1 MSKTLVVVESP
12 SKVKKIQSYLGD
24 NYIVTSSMGHF
35 RGLDPKKMS
44 IDIQNNYTPEFIDI
58 SGKKDVISNL
68 KKLYKSCNGVLL
80 ASDGDFEG
88 AAIAH
93 HVFELLKVKPDHRKR
108 IIFNEITQKAI
119 TEAVIKQDLINMNE
133 VYTQF
138 GRMCLDKLIG
148 YSISPLLWKEFSNF
162 YLGCGRVMSPIIKL
176 IIERENDIMKFQS
189 SSYFKLNADFV
200 LDKKHLSVSKLN
212 NKSINKSNTLN
223 NNTLNNNTNI
233 INTTCDDEIKDKFI
247 IETLYK
253 DIKEDKA
260 TFNIKSLTKNNST
273 RSPPPPFITSS
284 LQQSASIT
292 LGMSPDTTMK
302 VAQKLYEASAIT
314 YMRSDAT
321 AIAEDAMKSI
331 KTQIESKFGDTYYK
345 KTIYKTK
352 SSSAQ
357 QAHECIRPVDFT
369 KESVLNMDG
378 LTSQHN
384 RLYQL
389 IWRRTLACQM
399 TPATLEI
406 RTIKI
411 STESNDN
418 SKKKEQLVFTGKHEK
433 VIFEGFLKAQ
443 NYHKKTKKKLDVN
456 EVENSS
462 GDEDEDDENDN
473 NANNNDNE
481 DDENDKDNENK
492 EVKTANTE
500 HNKYLETMYDTLKKG
515 EPAFVKMMTCN
526 EKYSKPKQSR
536 YTEASLISAMEKL
549 GIGRPSTY
557 SSVIRKVQ
565 DKEYIEKKNLP
576 PKKVKLTTLNY
587 NYPDIIKIE
596 TKDGKVDGDKNKL
609 IPTSLGIMINEY
621 LIKNFTDL
629 MDYKYTAT
637 IESLLDDIAEGKQEW
652 HKVVDTVYL
661 KLTPIIN
668 TLTQEL
674 KSRKTLKS
682 ADPKADSDSRRSLGL
697 NPQNNIPIVVIK
709 SKNGFLIIEEN
720 PDKKLAR
727 FASFTSSF
735 EKMTLDKA
743 LSLLIYPKKLGSYKE
758 NDIIIKKAKNI
769 YISYNNSNYSID
781 NYMKIN
787 KNCIIEPDTITFEEA
802 KTILDYY
809 EQAKISKAEN
819 EKKDITLN
827 TDIII
832 KVGYYGPYIKYKG
845 DQNIPLPK
853 KLKDV
858 YETVTLVQALEV
870 IEKNKD
876 KPKRGGRNKSAK
888 EVKPKKEAKPKK
900 EVKPKEAKP
909 KEVKAKKKLNLK
921 KE

>member
-12 SKVKKIQSYLGD
+12 SKCSRIQSYLGEH
-24 NYIVTSSMGHF
+24 YLVTSSMGHF

-68 KKLYKSCNGVLL
+68 KKLYKSCSGILL

-119 TEAVIKQDLINMNE
+119 TESVSKQALINMNE
-133 VYTQF
+133 VHTQF

-162 YLGCGRVMSPIIKL
+162 HLGCGRVMSPIIKL
-176 IIERENDIMKFQS
+176 IIERENDIAKFQS

-200 LDKKHLSVSKLN
+200 LDKKHLTVSKLN
-212 NKSINKSNTLN
+212 NKSNKSNSFN
-223 NNTLNNNTNI
+223 HTNI
-233 INTTCDDEIKDKFI
+233 INTTCDDEIKDKTI

-253 DIKEDKA
+253 DIKEDRA

-284 LQQSASIT
+284 LQQSASIM

-378 LTSQHN
+378 LTAQHN

-406 RTIKI
+406 ITIKI
-411 STESNDN
+411 SSESNN
-418 SKKKEQLVFTGKHEK
+418 TSKKKEQLVFTGKHEK

-443 NYHKKTKKKLDVN
+443 NYHKKTQTKLDTD

-462 GDEDEDDENDN
+462 GDEEDESNYNDDN
-473 NANNNDNE
+473 NNNNNE

-515 EPAFVKMMTCN
+515 EPAFVKMMNCN

-536 YTEASLISAMEKL
+536 YTEASIISAMEKL

-557 SSVIRKVQ
+557 SSVIRKIQ
-565 DKEYIEKKNLP
+565 DKEYVEKKNLP

-587 NYPDIIKIE
+587 TYPDTIKIE
-596 TKDGKVDGDKNKL
+596 TKDGKVEGDKNKL

-637 IESLLDDIAEGKQEW
+637 IESLLDDISEGKQEW

-668 TLTQEL
+668 TLMEEL
-674 KSRKTLKS
+674 KSRKSLKS

-697 NPQNNIPIVVIK
+697 NPETNIPIVVIK

-727 FASFTSSF
+727 FSSFTSSF
-735 EKMTLDKA
+735 DKMTLDSA
-743 LSLLIYPKKLGSYKE
+743 LSLLIYPKNLGCYKE

-769 YISYNNSNYSID
+769 YISYNNSNYSIE
-781 NYMKIN
+781 NYMKVN
-787 KNCIIEPDTITFEEA
+787 TKVIIEAEFITLEEA

-809 EQAKISKAEN
+809 EKAKISKAEN
-819 EKKDITLN
+819 EKKDVVLN

-845 DQNIPLPK
+845 EQNIPLPK

-858 YETVTLVQALEV
+858 YETITLEQALEV
-870 IEKNKD
+870 IDKNKD
-876 KPKRGGRNKSAK
+876 KPKKGGRNKSAI
-888 EVKPKKEAKPKK
+888 EA
-900 EVKPKEAKP
+900 KPKEAKTKEIKLKESKTKELKIKTKANP
-909 KEVKAKKKLNLK
+909 KEIKLK
-921 KE
+921 K